1 MTRESNIVKSPSGRP
16 TRTPVG
22 RRNVLTVKGKEAGYQ
37 YRIVN
42 DTGDR
47 IDSFKDGGWEVVSND
62 QVNVGDKRVNQASP
76 VSSAAVVSVGGGDKG
91 VVMRIK
97 QEWYDED
104 QAAKQKLVDELEGT
118 TRKDALN
125 GADYGSVTIKRGT

>member
-22 RRNVLTVKGKEAGYQ
+22 RKNVLTVKGKEPGFE
-37 YRIVN
+37 YRVVN

-47 IDSFKDGGWEVVSND
+47 VESFKEGGWEVVSND
-62 QVNVGDKRVNQASP
+62 QVNVGDKRVNKTS
-76 VSSAAVVSVGGGDKG
+76 SIGSAATQSVGNGTQG

-104 QAAKQKLVDELEGT
+104 QAAKQAQVDELEGT
-118 TRKDALN
+118 TRRDALN
-125 GADYGSVTIKRGT
+125 GADYGKLSIKRGS